1 MLYMITLLGDHT
13 SGSEMPRNKKVG
25 PILFDSESFKP
36 IQPVTLIN
44 HL

>member
-13 SGSEMPRNKKVG
+13 RGSEMPRNKKVG
-25 PILFDSESFKP
+25 PTLFDSESFKP
-36 IQPVTLIN
+36 VQPVTLIN